1 MMPTISPST
10 VDGPDHV
17 WMAGV
22 CLDALTEQQ
31 VIGQI
36 IASSLVKRGGWIAT
50 PNIYL
55 LRRAAADSE
64 LSTLLGN
71 AELRVADGVPLI
83 WASRLAGGTVL
94 RRVAGSSLTISL
106 CEAAARYDRSVYVL
120 GGLPGA
126 AALAAERLC
135 ETAPNLRIVGA
146 EGPMIPSDMS
156 EEDIEPI
163 IARLEAAQP
172 DIVLCGV
179 GFPKQER
186 FIAACRI
193 RLPHTWFL
201 ACGASINFAAG
212 VQHRAPVW
220 MQRIGLEWFHRLL
233 AEPRRL
239 AGRYAADVPFAVRL
253 LARSA
258 WQRVVPAT
266 APTHPDR
273 TIELPDVAPTTVRL
287 PDAAEADVAYS
298 EATRSE

>member
-1 MMPTISPST
+1 
-10 VDGPDHV
+10 
-17 WMAGV
+17 MAGV
-22 CLDALTEQQ
+22 CLDALSEQQ
-31 VIGQI
+31 VVDQI
-36 IASSLVKRGGWIAT
+36 IASSLVRRGGWIAT
-50 PNIYL
+50 PNVYL
-55 LRRAAADSE
+55 LRRAATDTE
-64 LSTLLGN
+64 LSLLLAN

-106 CEAAARYDRSVYVL
+106 IAAAAKYDRSVYVL
-120 GGLPGA
+120 GGRPGA
-126 AALAAERLC
+126 AALAAERFC
-135 ETAPNLRIVGA
+135 VTAPNLRIVGA
-146 EGPMIPSDMS
+146 EGPMIPADMS
-156 EEDIEPI
+156 EEEIEPI

-186 FIAACRI
+186 FIAACRR

-212 VQHRAPVW
+212 VQRRAPVW

-239 AGRYAADVPFAVRL
+239 AGRYAADVPFALRL
-253 LARSA
+253 LAGSA
-258 WQRVVPAT
+258 WQRIYPTAAPA
-266 APTHPDR
+266 HGDR
-273 TIELPDVAPTTVRL
+273 TIAL
-287 PDAAEADVAYS
+287 PDAAVTVTLRVSEAAEDAVAYS